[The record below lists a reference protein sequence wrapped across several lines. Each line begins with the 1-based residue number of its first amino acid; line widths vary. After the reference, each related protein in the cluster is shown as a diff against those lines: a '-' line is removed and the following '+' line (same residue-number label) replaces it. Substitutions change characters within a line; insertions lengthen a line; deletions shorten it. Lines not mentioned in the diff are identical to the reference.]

1 MYTIQTHMLVHIY
14 IQWIGMP
21 TGSPYNVTLDCRD
34 RSCRIPIYVL
44 SHYLPREECM
54 TSTSSW
60 GILAGDLG
68 ASWSSLLNKAHSTT
82 RSLLYHTLID

>member
-34 RSCRIPIYVL
+34 KSCRIP
-44 SHYLPREECM
+44 M
-54 TSTSSW
+54 F
-60 GILAGDLG
+60 
-68 ASWSSLLNKAHSTT
+68 
-82 RSLLYHTLID
+82 